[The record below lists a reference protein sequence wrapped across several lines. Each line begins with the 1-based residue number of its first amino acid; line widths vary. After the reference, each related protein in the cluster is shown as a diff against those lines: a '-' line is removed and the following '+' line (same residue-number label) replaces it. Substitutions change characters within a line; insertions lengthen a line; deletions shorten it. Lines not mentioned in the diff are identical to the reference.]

1 MSSEAT
7 PQMQEFEYKAEMKQ
21 LLSLIIHSLY
31 TNHEIFLRELVS
43 NASDALNKIR
53 FRRLTDSKVLS
64 PESELVIKITA
75 NKDENTFTIEDT
87 GIGMTRE
94 DLVDRLGTIA
104 SSGTMEFLSNLKNE
118 GKSFDANMIGRF
130 GVGFYSVFMVTDE
143 ITVETRN
150 AEPDSKAYRWK
161 STGEDKFS
169 IEEIE
174 KAERGTKITF
184 SLKDEYKEFY
194 EPYRIKNILKKYS
207 NFVDFPI
214 YVNDEKVNTVN
225 ALWHKKKDDISEEE
239 LKDFYKFISNDFQ
252 DPLGH
257 IHFSIEGNVNFKSLL
272 FIPQTAPQFLFRD
285 TLDKNLQLYSS
296 RIFIQDDCKELLPDY
311 LAFVKGV
318 VDTEDLPLNVSREV
332 TQNSPL
338 MAKMKSIIVGRVL
351 SLLEEWAENDKEKYN
366 IFYKTFGSL
375 FKTGYNGDYA
385 NKDKIL
391 NLLRFESNKT
401 EKGELTSFKEYSGRM
416 KDGQTEIYYI
426 SGEHRD
432 LIEKRPNLEYFK
444 KNDIE
449 VIFLSDPTDIFIFPY
464 IFEFDKKP
472 LKSIDKDD
480 INLDS
485 SSAEKTEEGLDENSA
500 QKLLLT
506 FKDELGDKVEDVVI
520 SKRLVES
527 PATLV
532 VSKTGMD
539 PHMEKY
545 MSLIDKNYAYSKKI
559 LEINI
564 SHPLIINLSKLNT
577 SDSFDDTLRKSI
589 NQVFEGTLLQ
599 EGQLTSYA
607 DFVKRM
613 NELLVKATE
622 K

>member
-1 MSSEAT
+1 MSLEAA
-7 PQMQEFEYKAEMKQ
+7 PNKQEYEYRAEMKQ

-31 TNHEIFLRELVS
+31 TNPEIFLRELVS

-53 FRRLTDSKVLS
+53 FRRLTDSNVLS
-64 PESELVIKITA
+64 PEAELTIKISA
-75 NKDENTFTIEDT
+75 NKDENTFSIEDT
-87 GIGMTRE
+87 GIGMTLE
-94 DLVDRLGTIA
+94 DLTDRLGTIA
-104 SSGTMEFLSNLKNE
+104 SSGTLEFLTNLKNE
-118 GKSFDANMIGRF
+118 GKAFDANMIGRF

-143 ITVETRN
+143 ITVETRHAN
-150 AEPDSKAYRWK
+150 PDSKAYRWT
-161 STGEDKFS
+161 SSGEDKFS

-174 KAERGTKITF
+174 KDGRGTKITF
-184 SLKDEYKEFY
+184 KLKDDYKDFY
-194 EPYRIKNILKKYS
+194 EPYRINNVLKKYS

-214 YVNDEKVNTVN
+214 YVNDEKVNTVT
-225 ALWHKKKDDISEEE
+225 ALWHMKKDDIAEEE
-239 LKDFYKFISNDFQ
+239 LKDFYKFISNDYQ

-257 IHFSIEGNVNFKSLL
+257 LHFSIEGNVNFKALL

-285 TLDKNLQLYSS
+285 TLDKNIQLYSS

-338 MAKMKSIIVGRVL
+338 MAKMKSIIVGRIL
-351 SLLEEWAENDKEKYN
+351 GQLEDWAENDKEKYEK
-366 IFYKTFGSL
+366 FYKSFGSL
-375 FKTGYNGDYA
+375 FKTGYNADFA

-391 NLLRFESNKT
+391 NLLRFESSKT
-401 EKGELTSFKEYSGRM
+401 QKGELTSFNDYSTRM
-416 KDGQTEIYYI
+416 KDGQEEIYYI

-432 LIEKRPNLEYFK
+432 LIEKRPNLEYFL

-449 VIFLSDPTDIFIFPY
+449 VIYLSDPTDIFIFPY
-464 IFEFDKKP
+464 IFEYDKKP

-480 INLDS
+480 IDLKA
-485 SSAEKTEEGLDENSA
+485 AEDKPAEGLDENSA

-532 VSKTGMD
+532 VGKSGMD

-545 MSLIDKNYAYSKKI
+545 MSILDKNYTYSKKI

-564 SHPLIINLSKLNT
+564 SHPLIVNLAKLN
-577 SDSFDDTLRKSI
+577 SKDSFDEILRKSI

-599 EGQLTSYA
+599 EGQLNSFA

-613 NELLVKATE
+613 NELLVKATDN
-622 K
+622 